1 MQLIAK
7 ISKHNIFIKVAISTA
22 RFTNKQLLAGKVA
35 LKIHFPGWIASAL
48 VRVRIGR
55 SRLGLDVL
63 G

>member
-1 MQLIAK
+1 MDGRTFCIK
-7 ISKHNIFIKVAISTA
+7 CYKVAITPA
-22 RFTNKQLLAGKVA
+22 RITNKQLLAGKVA
-35 LKIHFPGWIASAL
+35 LEIPFPGWIASAL